1 MELGLPRGALVVLI
15 NRSDDSLVPG
25 GTTILEPGDRV
36 LLLAERSALDDV
48 RRVLS
53 NEG

>member
-15 NRSDDSLVPG
+15 NRNNDTLIPG

-36 LLLAERSALDDV
+36 LLVTERSALDDV
-48 RRVLS
+48 RRVLV
-53 NEG
+53 ER